1 MAAAHMRAKYL
12 VPAVCALAILA
23 ALAPADDALKAG
35 PERNL
40 DALAA
45 KLVNVC
51 AGVREGELVGIT
63 GDPKD
68 AEILEDLAVQ
78 VRKTGAHPLI
88 MLTSDRLARRLY
100 DDVPAQFDTQS
111 PLWDMKLAGL
121 LDAEFVLESGD
132 EAALAGVQA
141 DRVGAREKTFQPVF
155 KKMRERNVRIIFLGN
170 GLYPTRSRAKQY
182 GVSETELK
190 KLFWDGV
197 NTDYIRLQATGAK
210 VKKVLSEGKQIH
222 LTHANG
228 TDLTASVEKR
238 VVMVSD
244 GVIDDAKR
252 KQGGAACWTYLPAG
266 EVYVSTAAGTAQG
279 RVVVD
284 RIFFEGKEINDLV
297 MEVKGGK
304 VVSLTAKSN
313 GDRLAAA
320 FKAAAEGKDRFGVI
334 DVGVNANVRLPMNSK
349 VLAAT
354 PAGMISVYVGN
365 DTWAG
370 GDDNT
375 PFSLTGHLPG
385 ATLTV
390 DGKAMVEKG
399 ELKP

>member
-1 MAAAHMRAKYL
+1 MRAKHL
-12 VPAVCALAILA
+12 FLTVCAM
-23 ALAPADDALKAG
+23 ALAFLAPFTPADDAPKPC

-45 KLVNVC
+45 KLVNQC

-78 VRKTGAHPLI
+78 VRKRGAHPLV
-88 MLTSDRLARRLY
+88 MLTSDRLSRRLY
-100 DDVPAQFDTQS
+100 DDVPAQFDSQA
-111 PLWDMKLAGL
+111 PAWDVKIAGL
-121 LDAEFVLESGD
+121 LDAQFVLESGD
-132 EAALAGVQA
+132 EAALAGVPA
-141 DRVGAREKTFQPVF
+141 ARIAAREKTFQPVF
-155 KKMRERNVRIIFLGN
+155 KRMRERNVRIIFLGN
-170 GLYPTRSRAKQY
+170 GLYPTSSRAKQF
-182 GVSETELK
+182 GLSEAELA

-197 NTDYIRLQATGAK
+197 NTDYVQLQATGAK
-210 VKKVLSEGKQIH
+210 LEKVLSEGKQIH
-222 LTHANG
+222 LTDPNG
-228 TDLTASVEKR
+228 TDLKASIEKR
-238 VVMVSD
+238 PVMVSD

-266 EVYVSTAAGTAQG
+266 EVYASTAPGTAEG

-284 RIFFEGKEINDLV
+284 RVFFDGKEISDLI

-304 VVSLTAKSN
+304 VISLTAKTN
-313 GDRLAAA
+313 GDRLQAA

-334 DVGVNANVRLPMNSK
+334 DVGINPNGRPPANSK
-349 VLAAT
+349 ILAAT
-354 PAGMISVYVGN
+354 PAGMVSVYIGN

-375 PFSLTGHLPG
+375 PFSLAGFMPG
-385 ATLTV
+385 GTLTV
-390 DGKAMVEKG
+390 DGKVIVEKG